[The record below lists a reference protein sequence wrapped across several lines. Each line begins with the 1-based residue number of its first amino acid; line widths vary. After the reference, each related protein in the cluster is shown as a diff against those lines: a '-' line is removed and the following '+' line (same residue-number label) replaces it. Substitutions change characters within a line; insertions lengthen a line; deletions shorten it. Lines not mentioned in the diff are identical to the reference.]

1 MDDLAHGDA
10 FELWGAFEGAK
21 TAGVIIERF
30 QSLAFEGKPIE
41 AGEVYVVGVL
51 PEFRGRG
58 VATAPRRAC
67 PLRLLRAWSCLGHAH
82 SLLGS
87 LLSLPRI
94 RTGRQKPY
102 PGGAGERLQGIGSS
116 LVARQPCCDED
127 LVEMRG
133 LYRRFALCHSLCDMR
148 PDAEWA
154 MRGTDEY

>member
-58 VATAPRRAC
+58 VATAPSSMPFATSKGVVLPWSRSFPSRKPSTAPSDSNGSPETLSRR
-67 PLRLLRAWSCLGHAH
+67 
-82 SLLGS
+82 
-87 LLSLPRI
+87 
-94 RTGRQKPY
+94 
-102 PGGAGERLQGIGSS
+102 
-116 LVARQPCCDED
+116 
-127 LVEMRG
+127 
-133 LYRRFALCHSLCDMR
+133 YR
-148 PDAEWA
+148 
-154 MRGTDEY
+154 